1 MVCVLGTFLCT
12 YVQRPTVK
20 NCRTVTASLVCKY
33 AFLKEAVSENFN
45 ITVWRVIFVGS
56 NFRGK
61 SKKAL
66 KINFM
71 VLNFVT
77 ATSLGAWHCCI
88 SDDVI
93 DTSAR
98 NLCY

>member
-1 MVCVLGTFLCT
+1 MH
-12 YVQRPTVK
+12 
-20 NCRTVTASLVCKY
+20 
-33 AFLKEAVSENFN
+33 
-45 ITVWRVIFVGS
+45 TVWQVIFMQS

-66 KINFM
+66 KINFRG
-71 VLNFVT
+71 LNFVT

-93 DTSAR
+93 DTRAR
-98 NLCY
+98 NLLCKY